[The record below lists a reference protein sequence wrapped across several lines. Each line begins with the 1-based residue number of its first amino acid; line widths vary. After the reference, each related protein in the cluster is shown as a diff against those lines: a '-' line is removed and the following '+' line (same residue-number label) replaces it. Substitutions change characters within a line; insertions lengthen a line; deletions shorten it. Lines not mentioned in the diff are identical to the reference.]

1 MAQVLSALG
10 LVSISVAGDKRLNKQ
25 DSWLEEKILELQKT
39 QAALEKAPAFAVVG
53 IAKKAGVIVSEV
65 VSELA
70 RRELL
75 RK

>member
-1 MAQVLSALG
+1 M
-10 LVSISVAGDKRLNKQ
+10 NKQ
-25 DSWLEEKILELQKT
+25 DSWLEEKIVELQKT

-53 IAKKAGVIVSEV
+53 IAKKAGVIMAEV

>member
-1 MAQVLSALG
+1 M
-10 LVSISVAGDKRLNKQ
+10 SISVAGDKRLNKT
-25 DSWLEEKILELQKT
+25 DSWLEEKIEELNKT
-39 QAALEKAPAFAVVG
+39 QAALESAQAFAVVG
-53 IAKKAGVIVSEV
+53 IAKKAGVIMAEV